1 MRNKWGVSAMR
12 PISRLRAFGLAAG
25 LFVGLAGCGA
35 SQEGEVQVR
44 VRPAGSHLQDSEQTG
59 DTAAAKT
66 APAPTAAGA
75 SAATPAIAPIAAGDL
90 QQVDLDKLVLALT
103 PGQPLVRKTGLMC
116 GRGGNVE
123 PDQPGEHAYEDLAQS
138 ARKGLAKS
146 GIPVPDTSSLFGT
159 SSGATFLLRG
169 RATEVDFGY
178 CAFWYVT
185 ELEGSLTVTWELFS
199 LLEQRVVYRGSS
211 SGSAVISG
219 GSPAEAG
226 ILGINSAVELAA
238 SRLGNDP
245 QFRAALAQDPATP
258 RVAAQP
264 AGGPIHFTARP
275 PFTGGFQS
283 QAGQVTQATAL
294 LRGRGHGSGF
304 FISADG
310 LLLTNA
316 HVVQGQTRIRVE
328 LADGRVLT
336 GEVLRSNAGRDV
348 ALVRVPIA
356 GAVAL
361 PLDRTLPQVGDEAYA
376 SGAPLDAALSGTIT
390 RGIVSAIRRDDD
402 GTLWIQ
408 ADVDVQPGNSG
419 GPLLDGAGNVIGIT
433 TFGLQPEGSSIG
445 LNFFLP
451 IDQAL
456 TALDLHPR

>member
-1 MRNKWGVSAMR
+1 MR

-219 GSPAEAG
+219 GPPGGAGHPRVKSPPGPAPRRPGHAPPGPGPPWSWPPAG
-226 ILGINSAVELAA
+226 WATIRSSGPPSRRTRRRPGWPRSRRAARSTSPRGRPSPAA
-238 SRLGNDP
+238 SR
-245 QFRAALAQDPATP
+245 AK
-258 RVAAQP
+258 
-264 AGGPIHFTARP
+264 
-275 PFTGGFQS
+275 
-283 QAGQVTQATAL
+283 
-294 LRGRGHGSGF
+294 
-304 FISADG
+304 
-310 LLLTNA
+310 
-316 HVVQGQTRIRVE
+316 
-328 LADGRVLT
+328 
-336 GEVLRSNAGRDV
+336 
-348 ALVRVPIA
+348 
-356 GAVAL
+356 
-361 PLDRTLPQVGDEAYA
+361 LDR
-376 SGAPLDAALSGTIT
+376 
-390 RGIVSAIRRDDD
+390 
-402 GTLWIQ
+402 
-408 ADVDVQPGNSG
+408 
-419 GPLLDGAGNVIGIT
+419 
-433 TFGLQPEGSSIG
+433 
-445 LNFFLP
+445 
-451 IDQAL
+451 
-456 TALDLHPR
+456 